1 MTDTRSLS
9 IVASRVVAQ
18 AEALGLVVEVQ
29 DHNSDHLLQSYT
41 VRITRPQVEAQNML
55 DAARNAEQLSLH
67 FARCLHEGRWHH
79 SARVYSYSD
88 YRGYKITLRSIK
100 YRLEGM
106 AD

>member
-1 MTDTRSLS
+1 
-9 IVASRVVAQ
+9 
-18 AEALGLVVEVQ
+18 
-29 DHNSDHLLQSYT
+29 
-41 VRITRPQVEAQNML
+41 ML